1 MPPTCELLRARI
13 ALLRVTIPA
22 DIYSSGIVAE
32 ADGIEVH
39 ARLLSADDDAT
50 DIPPSRSHGQHARTT
65 AGDDD
70 GGIPTTNDL
79 AQSFLE
85 SEPRE
90 EKAELQA
97 AILSQSQHLQR
108 SSSSPS
114 DDEEEEELGI
124 GSEGVSLPS
133 FIAAFLKGVVDRL
146 QVKVTNVTFRVE
158 MDLRQDA
165 PIKRAPEDKP
175 DKVAAVFTLRELS
188 VGAVADGPSDQEGA
202 ASGRLAGREI
212 SLGAIQ
218 ALLVSD
224 PVVFSNYSRFT
235 ADASPPSTVPS
246 QSDHDH
252 DHDPDHG
259 PSPVGDDFG
268 ELSESRI
275 FSHEEAESMY
285 MSAMSYAS
293 SDSTPSMP
301 GSWDTSEAMSYHT
314 AVPDGSTS
322 ASTSAIASTPNN
334 DGPPAP
340 PLDRSDT
347 PIARQAAPSASES
360 ADKPP
365 SQPVETSSVD
375 PEVARKILDI
385 SKITVWVP
393 ETEQPTEVNEPDIP
407 SSPVR
412 QSPRPES
419 TNPRLSASMASS
431 FMENSFKATSSNLPR
446 RSRTDSLASMG
457 VDDFAAEVS
466 APETPASKLS
476 LAIAINV
483 EDVSVQFDIATGWLL
498 VKVSQKVLGAFA
510 GKDDQKRPESST
522 TPAASKSQSLRFS
535 LGNCS
540 VKFLEHLV
548 GFPYHGHQGP
558 QNDAPVQGVILR
570 ATISCL
576 EADLSVIE
584 EMFKLNVTVG
594 KFVLGFASEDFISFN
609 KDLKMRESVR
619 DVLAPAHADLSF
631 SIVKSSTS
639 ARASISTLPLHLN
652 MNIQRLEE
660 LLGWFGG
667 LSTIL
672 ELGSSISSMSTV
684 RGDEPRFSTP
694 SRGVHFAGVPDAR
707 PKTPPAAP
715 SPWKVNVRL
724 GGLVVDLVGEKCSL
738 RLKTTAVKV
747 VSRFEG
753 VGLQIDKAK
762 LSGPLS
768 AEDADDAPAKISFTN
783 VRIEYL
789 FTPKE
794 VDLDRLLYLIT
805 PSKDKYGDDDDIMLD
820 TLLRQ
825 RRQGSVIRV
834 TVAAVKLVISD
845 VQELKLLSH
854 LPAEIGKLS
863 NVAKYLPD
871 DDRPGIMTLAL
882 IREFEGQLHVGSN
895 VGDLQLRSQDLEAA
909 HVTLPAL
916 IAAQIK
922 RLGLTRNG
930 DEELVG
936 EALQPPG
943 EQGIGQASLPMI
955 MARYI
960 ADDIDPTVKVKLH
973 NLRVEYI
980 VSTLSAFLGLGE
992 NSTAQDFAVSM
1003 ANSVASL
1010 ADLPV
1015 PHRQPSS
1022 APSEISRPDSTKP
1035 FRLAVASR
1043 DCVIG
1048 LNPRDMPAKG
1058 LVVLTY
1064 AKFTSVL
1071 QEEEPSELVFDL
1083 KKATLMIIDD
1093 VRNID
1098 AADNP
1103 RRKIPGNSPQV
1114 QAFADMG
1121 YVPVTYMSSALADVK
1136 IHNTED
1142 GNKSVDVE
1150 LRDDLLILETCA
1162 DSTKT
1167 LINLFN
1173 GLAPPTPPSTAVKY
1187 RTEVMPIHDM
1197 LASFTGDAYATD
1209 PVSDEALAG
1218 IPEED
1223 EERGIADELEYVSDF
1238 YPAGPGAAGGPEHA
1252 AGSAAESP
1260 QPAHLLDSFHSEY
1273 NISLDSSLT
1282 ELDFRDDHFA
1292 KQSAVGGT
1300 AHRWDSTHNTYEL
1313 ANDVKLSS
1321 SPLRVRVRDVHIIWN
1336 LFDGYDWRRTR
1347 DAISKAVKD
1356 VEARA
1361 MERRARAASRLSPE
1375 EDEEESVIGDFLF
1388 NSIYIGIPANRDPRE
1403 LSQAINKD
1411 IDDLASETGSYA
1423 TMTTVTGATARR
1435 HSNSPSVRGKK
1446 LRLSRSKH
1454 HKMTFELQGVSA
1466 DVVVFPPGSG
1476 ETQSSIDVRVN
1487 NLEIFDH
1494 IPTSTWKKFATY
1506 MHDAGERESGT
1517 SMVHLEILIVKP
1529 VQDLAASEIV
1539 LKVVSPI

>member
-1 MPPTCELLRARI
+1 M
-13 ALLRVTIPA
+13 
-22 DIYSSGIVAE
+22 
-32 ADGIEVH
+32 H

-50 DIPPSRSHGQHARTT
+50 GLPTSRLHGQHTRTT
-65 AGDDD
+65 ADNDD
-70 GGIPTTNDL
+70 GRIPTTNDL

-90 EKAELQA
+90 KKAELEA
-97 AILSQSQHLQR
+97 AISSQSQHLQR
-108 SSSSPS
+108 PSGTPS
-114 DDEEEEELGI
+114 DDEEEEDLGI

-146 QVKVTNVTFRVE
+146 QVKVTDVTSRVE

-165 PIKRAPEDKP
+165 PIKRAPEDRP

-188 VGAVADGPSDQEGA
+188 VGAVIDGASGQEEEGA
-202 ASGRLAGREI
+202 GSGKVPRREI
-212 SLGAIQ
+212 SLSAIQ
-218 ALLVSD
+218 ALLVSE
-224 PVVFSNYSRFT
+224 PVVFSNYARFT
-235 ADASPPSTVPS
+235 ADPSPPSTEPS

-252 DHDPDHG
+252 DPVL
-259 PSPVGDDFG
+259 VGDDYG
-268 ELSESRI
+268 ELSESRL

-301 GSWDTSEAMSYHT
+301 GSWDTSEAVSYHT
-314 AVPDGSTS
+314 TVPAASTS
-322 ASTSAIASTPNN
+322 ASTSAVASTPAN
-334 DGPPAP
+334 DGAP
-340 PLDRSDT
+340 TPTIDRPDT
-347 PIARQAAPSASES
+347 PVVRQGSRDVGAPSAPTSPHTMS
-360 ADKPP
+360 
-365 SQPVETSSVD
+365 SRPVETSSED
-375 PEVARKILDI
+375 PEVARRILDI
-385 SKITVWVP
+385 SKITVLVP
-393 ETEQPTEVNEPDIP
+393 TAEQPTEINEPDTP

-419 TNPRLSASMASS
+419 ADARLSASMTSS
-431 FMENSFKATSSNLPR
+431 FMDSSFRATTFNLPR
-446 RSRTDSLASMG
+446 RSRTDSLASIR
-457 VDDFAAEVS
+457 VEDFAGEVS
-466 APETPASKLS
+466 IQESPASKPS
-476 LAIAINV
+476 NAIEINV

-510 GKDDQKRPESST
+510 TKSDQKRPESST
-522 TPAASKSQSLRFS
+522 TPTANKSQNLRFS

-540 VKFLEHLV
+540 VKFLEHLI
-548 GFPYHGHQGP
+548 GFPYHGHHAP
-558 QNDAPVQGVILR
+558 QNDAPVQGIILR
-570 ATISCL
+570 AAISGL
-576 EADLSVIE
+576 KADVLVINELS
-584 EMFKLNVTVG
+584 KLNVNLG
-594 KFVLGFASEDFISFN
+594 KFVLGYASEDFISFN
-609 KDLKMRESVR
+609 EDLKMRESVR
-619 DVLAPAHADLSF
+619 DVLAPTHAELSL
-631 SIVKSSTS
+631 SIVKSPSS
-639 ARASISTLPLHLN
+639 ARATITTLPLHLN
-652 MNIQRLEE
+652 LNIQRLEE
-660 LLGWFGG
+660 ILGWFGG

-684 RGDEPRFSTP
+684 RGDEPRFSTS
-694 SRGVHFAGVPDAR
+694 SRGVHFAGVPDPR
-707 PKTPPAAP
+707 PKTPQTT
-715 SPWKVNVRL
+715 SSSWKVNVRL

-738 RLKTTAVKV
+738 RLKTTAVKM

-768 AEDADDAPAKISFTN
+768 TEDDGDAPGKISFN
-783 VRIEYL
+783 NIRIEYL
-789 FTPKE
+789 FSPKE

-825 RRQGSVIRV
+825 RRQGSVVRV
-834 TVAAVKLVISD
+834 TVAAVKLIVSD
-845 VQELKLLSH
+845 TQELRLLSH

-882 IREFEGQLHVGSN
+882 IREFDGQLHVDNN
-895 VGDLQLRSQDLEAA
+895 VGDLQVRSQDLEVA

-922 RLGLTRNG
+922 RLSLTRNG

-936 EALQPPG
+936 EALQPPA
-943 EQGIGQASLPMI
+943 EQGIGQPPLPMI

-960 ADDIDPTVKVKLH
+960 ADDVDPTVKVKLH
-973 NLRVEYI
+973 NLRAEYI
-980 VSTLSAFLGLGE
+980 VSTLAAFLGLGG
-992 NSTAQDFAVSM
+992 NSTAQEFAVGM

-1015 PHRQPSS
+1015 THRHQTSS

-1058 LVVLTY
+1058 LIVLTY

-1071 QEEEPSELVFDL
+1071 QEDEPSELVFDI

-1098 AADNP
+1098 SPENP

-1136 IHNTED
+1136 IYNTEE

-1173 GLAPPTPPSTAVKY
+1173 GLVPPTPPSTAVKY
-1187 RTEVMPIHDM
+1187 RTEVMPLQDM
-1197 LASFTGDAYATD
+1197 LASFTGDAYATE
-1209 PVSDEALAG
+1209 PVSDPEALAAV
-1218 IPEED
+1218 PDED
-1223 EERGIADELEYVSDF
+1223 DERGIADELEYVSDF
-1238 YPAGPGAAGGPEHA
+1238 YPAGPGAAGDPEHA
-1252 AGSAAESP
+1252 TGLAADSS
-1260 QPAHLLDSFHSEY
+1260 QPGHLLDSVHSEY
-1273 NISLDSSLT
+1273 NITLDSSVTGL
-1282 ELDFRDDHFA
+1282 EFRDDHFA

-1313 ANDVKLSS
+1313 TNDVKISS

-1361 MERRARAASRLSPE
+1361 MERRARAASRLSPDE
-1375 EDEEESVIGDFLF
+1375 EEEESVIGDFLF

-1403 LSQAINKD
+1403 LSQAINNN

-1423 TMTTVTGATARR
+1423 TQTTVTGATARR
-1435 HSNSPSVRGKK
+1435 HSSSPSVRGKK

-1517 SMVHLEILIVKP
+1517 GMVHLEILIVRP
-1529 VQDLAASEIV
+1529 VQELAASEIV
-1539 LKVVSPI
+1539 LKVVASTSWTIDSDLTNNGRLRSFHYVYMWIRMRWIF